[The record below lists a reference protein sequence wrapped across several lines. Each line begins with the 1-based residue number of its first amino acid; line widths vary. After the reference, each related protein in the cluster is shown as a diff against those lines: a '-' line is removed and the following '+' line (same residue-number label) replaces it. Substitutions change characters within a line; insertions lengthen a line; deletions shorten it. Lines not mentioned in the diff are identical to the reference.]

1 MRIYDILKKKRLGD
15 ILSKEEISFFIDG
28 YVGGSIPDYQASA
41 LLMAICINGMNEEET
56 FYLTEEML
64 RSGEIKDMSV
74 FGEHTADKH
83 STGGVGDKTT
93 LIVAPIAAAMGMKV
107 AKMSGRGLGH
117 TGGTIDKLEAIP
129 GYRTNLSEEEFKA
142 AVVKT
147 GVAVISQSGELV
159 PADKKLYALRDVT
172 ATVDSIPLIASSI
185 MSKKLACGAETI
197 VLDVKVG
204 SGAFMKDIDE
214 ARRLGGLMVKLGK
227 KAGRKISAVIT
238 DMDCPLGFS
247 VGNALEVHEAVEV
260 LKGNGAEDLKTVSL
274 TLASEM
280 ASLSLGLPFEEAY
293 KRAEE
298 ILLSGSA
305 FEKMKEWVEFQGGDK
320 RYLEEP
326 GLLLEGKPKAI
337 LLAKE
342 DGFLRIT
349 DTEAVGSAAAASGA
363 GRTTKE
369 ESIDLSAGIILRK
382 KTGDAVRK
390 GDVIAEIYAK
400 NYEKAENAKNILENS
415 YEYVNMKPKK
425 RETVID
431 IIR

>member
-247 VGNALEVHEAVEV
+247 VGNALEVNEAVEV